1 MGHGLAGDGALDIK
15 EQSGNPQIIA
25 RYSTTHK
32 TSLLTTSNG
41 KFRIAP
47 TGRTL
52 EIDTVDTNGGNIHF
66 TKNAASTLAGGIA
79 WNTSNEDVT
88 LYSAADLHLGGGG
101 LSESM
106 FTLDSTGKVGIGI
119 DPTHLLTVAGPIS
132 GSSLFHIVGG
142 ATFGGAVS
150 TTGSI
155 SGSSSLQTVG
165 VTTLGSTLAVSG
177 GVTFAGAVSGS
188 GLFHNVAP
196 ATFGST
202 VATTG
207 SITSNGLT
215 STGLISG
222 SGTLHRCWQC
232 NYGQ

>member
-1 MGHGLAGDGALDIK
+1 IK
-15 EQSGNPQIIA
+15 DQSGNPQIIA

-66 TKNAASTLAGGIA
+66 TKNAASTVAGGIA

-88 LYSAADLHLGGGG
+88 LYSEADLHLGGGG

-119 DPTHLLTVAGPIS
+119 DPTHLLTVAGAIS
-132 GSSLFHIVGG
+132 GSSTLEVVGN
-142 ATFGGAVS
+142 TF
-150 TTGSI
+150 
-155 SGSSSLQTVG
+155 L
-165 VTTLGSTLAVSG
+165 
-177 GVTFAGAVSGS
+177 
-188 GLFHNVAP
+188 
-196 ATFGST
+196 
-202 VATTG
+202 
-207 SITSNGLT
+207 
-215 STGLISG
+215 G
-222 SGTLHRCWQC
+222 SGTSNKVVMSGSLAIGVGVPTEKLDILGDSIRLRQSQTPASAGATGNTGQICWDA
-232 NYGQ
+232 NYVYVCIAANTWRRIAHDTW